1 MVEKI
6 LTRFDRIGYPTVT
19 QGTRRRMMHELAQ
32 QHRNEQLLK
41 PTATIHVGNRL
52 SLIER
57 KVFNAII
64 WHSQNHRS
72 AKTSN
77 FMSVDLLMSLIGLE
91 RSKNMDVIREALER
105 LTTNPIVWNTLKKD
119 RTADWGVC
127 TFLAGAELNSG
138 RLRYVLNPLLVEK
151 VEHPT
156 LFAKI
161 QLLVQTQFS
170 SKYSLAL
177 YEFLI
182 DEMCRSGNPKV
193 HAFQVSLDTLRHVL
207 QFDGIYKHLNSDVLK
222 PCVKEINKHSDISV
236 TYTGVKKGRAVAA
249 LLLTIERKAVQL
261 ALTDLAA
268 VETSDEPLNQ
278 LELMK
283 DPLEQMLLTRGVGK
297 RKAKALVETYDETR
311 IRENIAHVEREY
323 QAGKVKV
330 LSAYLIRA
338 IEEDYRP
345 KAETVALP
353 ERSETTARE
362 AAEKARE
369 GLLADWNRYRERRV
383 RERFAVLSTAEQE
396 AHRSA
401 FVERLDHTSSIL
413 NKQFKKDGFAS
424 RMVDAQFFSELRE
437 LLLESP
443 EELDLEAYRANLVD
457 ADEMMAA
464 GAQG

>member
-1 MVEKI
+1 
-6 LTRFDRIGYPTVT
+6 
-19 QGTRRRMMHELAQ
+19 MMHQLAQ

-64 WHSQNHRS
+64 WHSQNQRS
-72 AKTSN
+72 AKPAN
-77 FMSVDLLMSLIGLE
+77 YMSVDLLMSLIGLE
-91 RSKNMDVIREALER
+91 RSKNTEVIMDALER
-105 LTTNPIVWNTLKKD
+105 LTTTPIVWNTLKKD

-127 TFLAGAELNSG
+127 TFLAGAEMNGG

-161 QLLVQTQFS
+161 QLLVQTRFS

-182 DEMCRSGNPKV
+182 DEMCRNGNPKTHV
-193 HAFQVSLDTLRHVL
+193 FQVSLDTLRHVL

-222 PCVKEINKHSDISV
+222 PCVKEINKHSDISLV
-236 TYTGVKKGRAVAA
+236 YSGVKKGRAVAA

-261 ALTDLAA
+261 ALTDLVT
-268 VETSDEPLNQ
+268 VETSDDPLNQ
-278 LELMK
+278 LELMN
-283 DPLEQMLLTRGVGK
+283 DPLEQMLVTRGVGK

-311 IRENIAHVEREY
+311 IRENIVHVEREY

-345 KAETVALP
+345 KVKSAALP
-353 ERSETTARE
+353 ERSEMSERE

-369 GLLADWNRYRERRV
+369 EFLTDWNRYRERRV
-383 RERFAVLSTAEQE
+383 RERFAALSSAEQE

-437 LLLESP
+437 RLLESP
-443 EELDLEAYRANLVD
+443 EELDLDAYRASLMDIAEVV
-457 ADEMMAA
+457 AA
-464 GAQG
+464 RAQG

>member
-1 MVEKI
+1 M
-6 LTRFDRIGYPTVT
+6 
-19 QGTRRRMMHELAQ
+19 QELAQ

-64 WHSQNHRS
+64 WHSQSQRS
-72 AKTSN
+72 AKTAN
-77 FMSVDLLMSLIGLE
+77 VMSVDLLMSLIGLE
-91 RSKNMDVIREALER
+91 RSKNTDVIKDALER

-127 TFLAGAELNSG
+127 TFLAGAEMNGG

-182 DEMCRSGNPKV
+182 DEMCRSGNPKKY
-193 HAFQVSLDTLRHVL
+193 AFTVSLDTLRHVL

-222 PCVKEINKHSDISV
+222 PCVKEINTHSDISV
-236 TYTGVKKGRAVAA
+236 SYSGVKKGRAVVA
-249 LLLTIERKAVQL
+249 LLLTIERKAAQL
-261 ALTDLAA
+261 ALADLAA
-268 VETSDEPLNQ
+268 VGTSDEPGTHV
-278 LELMK
+278 ELLR
-283 DPLEQMLLTRGVGK
+283 DPLEQMLIVRGVGK

-353 ERSETTARE
+353 ERSETTARD

-369 GLLADWNRYRERRV
+369 GLLTDWNRYRERRV
-383 RERFAVLSTAEQE
+383 RERFAALSTAEQE

-401 FVERLDHTSSIL
+401 FVERLDHTKSIL

-437 LLLESP
+437 VLLENP
-443 EELDLEAYRANLVD
+443 EELDLEAYRASLVD
-457 ADEMMAA
+457 AVEAVAA
-464 GAQG
+464 GSAR

>member
-1 MVEKI
+1 
-6 LTRFDRIGYPTVT
+6 
-19 QGTRRRMMHELAQ
+19 MMQELAQ

-64 WHSQNHRS
+64 WHSQSQRS
-72 AKTSN
+72 AKTAN
-77 FMSVDLLMSLIGLE
+77 VMSVDLLMSLIGLE
-91 RSKNMDVIREALER
+91 RSKNTEVIRDALER

-127 TFLAGAELNSG
+127 TFLAGAEMNGG

-182 DEMCRSGNPKV
+182 DEMCRSGNPKTY
-193 HAFQVSLDTLRHVL
+193 AFTVSLDTLRHVL

-222 PCVKEINKHSDISV
+222 PCVKEINTLSDIAV
-236 TYTGVKKGRAVAA
+236 TYSGVKKGRAVVA
-249 LLLTIERKAVQL
+249 LLLTIERKAAQL
-261 ALTDLAA
+261 ALADLAA
-268 VETSDEPLNQ
+268 VEISDEPGTHVDL
-278 LELMK
+278 LR
-283 DPLEQMLLTRGVGK
+283 DPLEQMLIVRGVGK
-297 RKAKALVETYDETR
+297 RKANALVETYDETR
-311 IRENIAHVEREY
+311 IRENIAYVEREY

-345 KAETVALP
+345 KAEAAP
-353 ERSETTARE
+353 RFDRSETTERDSAETARE
-362 AAEKARE
+362 A
-369 GLLADWNRYRERRV
+369 LLTEWNRYRERRV
-383 RERFAVLSTAEQE
+383 RERFAALSSGEQD

-401 FVERLDHTSSIL
+401 FVERLDHTSPIL

-457 ADEMMAA
+457 AVEAVVA
-464 GAQG
+464 GSAR

>member
-1 MVEKI
+1 
-6 LTRFDRIGYPTVT
+6 
-19 QGTRRRMMHELAQ
+19 MMHELAQ

-41 PTATIHVGNRL
+41 PTAAIHVGNRL

-64 WHSQNHRS
+64 WHSQRQRS
-72 AKTSN
+72 TKTATVL
-77 FMSVDLLMSLIGLE
+77 SVDLLMSLIGLE
-91 RSKNMDVIREALER
+91 RSKNMDVIKEALER

-127 TFLAGAELNSG
+127 TFLAGAELSGG

-182 DEMCRSGNPKV
+182 DELCRSGNPET
-193 HAFQVSLDTLRHVL
+193 HAFQVPLDTLRHVL
-207 QFDGIYKHLNSDVLK
+207 QFEGIYKYLNSDVLK
-222 PCVKEINKHSDISV
+222 PCVQEINKHSDIAVDYS
-236 TYTGVKKGRAVAA
+236 GVKKGRAVVA
-249 LLLTIERKAVQL
+249 LLFTINRKAVQL
-261 ALTDLAA
+261 AIADLAA
-268 VETSDEPLNQ
+268 LETSDEHGN
-278 LELMK
+278 ELDLLK
-283 DPLEQMLLTRGVGK
+283 DPLEQMLVTRGVGK
-297 RKAKALVETYDETR
+297 RKAKTLVETYDETR
-311 IRENIAHVEREY
+311 IRENIAYVEREY

-345 KAETVALP
+345 KAVSAVLP
-353 ERSETTARE
+353 DRSGTTERE

-369 GLLADWNRYRERRV
+369 VLLAEWNRYRERRV
-383 RERFAVLSTAEQE
+383 RERFAALSSAEQD

-401 FVERLDHTSSIL
+401 FIERLDHTSSIL
-413 NKQFKKDGFAS
+413 IRQFKKDGFAS

-437 LLLESP
+437 VLLENP
-443 EELDLEAYRANLVD
+443 EELDLDIYRASLVD
-457 ADEMMAA
+457 AAEAVAA
-464 GAQG
+464 G

>member
-1 MVEKI
+1 
-6 LTRFDRIGYPTVT
+6 
-19 QGTRRRMMHELAQ
+19 MMHELAQ

-64 WHSQNHRS
+64 WHSQRQRS
-72 AKTSN
+72 AKIAN
-77 FMSVDLLMSLIGLE
+77 ILSVDLLMSLIGLE
-91 RSKNMDVIREALER
+91 RSKNMDVIKEALER

-127 TFLAGAELNSG
+127 TFLAGAELSGG
-138 RLRYVLNPLLVEK
+138 RLRYILNPLLIEK

-182 DEMCRSGNPKV
+182 DELCRSGNPET

-207 QFDGIYKHLNSDVLK
+207 QFEGIYKHLNSDVLK
-222 PCVKEINKHSDISV
+222 PCVQEINKHSDIAVVYS
-236 TYTGVKKGRAVAA
+236 GVKKGRAVAA
-249 LLLTIERKAVQL
+249 LLFTIERKAVQL
-261 ALTDLAA
+261 ALADLKA
-268 VETSDEPLNQ
+268 VETPDEHGDEV
-278 LELMK
+278 ELLK
-283 DPLEQMLLTRGVGK
+283 DPLEQMLVIRGVGK

-345 KAETVALP
+345 KAACAALP
-353 ERSETTARE
+353 ERPETTERE

-369 GLLADWNRYRERRV
+369 ILLTDWNRYRERRV
-383 RERFAVLSTAEQE
+383 RERFAALPSAEQE

-401 FVERLDHTSSIL
+401 FVERLDHTSPIL

-437 LLLESP
+437 VLLESP
-443 EELDLEAYRANLVD
+443 EELELEAYRASLVN
-457 ADEMMAA
+457 
-464 GAQG
+464 GAEVQC